1 VRTVHFVV
9 PDGIDDPAHPSGG
22 NTYDRRLS
30 AGLTSSG
37 WSVDEHP
44 VSGFWTQ
51 PDAEALIALDR
62 VLERI
67 PDGALVLLDGLV
79 ASPAPEVLLGHA
91 PRLRLLA
98 LVHMPLGHRPAG
110 GDAQSIRARERAAL
124 SAAAAVITTSAWSR
138 RRLIELYGLAGD
150 RVHVALP
157 GVASAELASGTATG
171 QALLCVAA
179 VTPDKGHD
187 VLLDSLA
194 SVKDLSWRCLC
205 VGSLDRDPAYA
216 AALRQRS
223 VTTGLE
229 HRVVFAGTATGAD
242 LDHAYASADVLVLAS
257 RAETYGMVVTEALAR
272 GLPVIASEVGG
283 VKEALDQA
291 GEQLRPG
298 LLVPPGDTSALATA
312 LRTWLGDVEL
322 RARLREAARQRRES
336 LRPWSTTS
344 ASVAEVLTGVQR

>member
-79 ASPAPEVLLGHA
+79 ASPAPEVLLAHA

-110 GDAQSIRARERAAL
+110 GDAQSIRARELAAL

-242 LDHAYASADVLVLAS
+242 LDHAYASADMLVLAS

-312 LRTWLGDVEL
+312 LRTWLGDDEL